1 MKTPQ
6 VLTVLLA
13 LLCMAFSFAQDPP
26 QNDNAIRQAVQSAV
40 GIYRAGKLDEAI
52 SAFESLQEKAPE
64 NPDVL
69 AWLGFLYL
77 RREVPAKAVPVL
89 EKAAAIRPKDLE
101 VLNNLGNAY
110 VATGENG
117 KALEMYRKVAELSPK
132 MFEPWYNIGNIL
144 LAEKDYPKA
153 FDAFKKAA
161 GLKSDDAF
169 VQNNLGATYEA
180 LKQTEQAA
188 AAYLRAATL
197 RPDNRIFARNAAFA
211 YLRLRQD
218 TKALPFLEKAAAD
231 PKDASVVLALAECY
245 SRLNRRAD
253 ALRLLESMQTDLGAN
268 ATFWF
273 NLGVLRNEAGEAEG
287 AEIAYRNALQI
298 DENDPDTLNNLG
310 LLLFKQRKYDEA
322 ADLFGRLAGIATANT
337 SAKLNQA
344 SALAMAGKLTR
355 ATEIWKEVV
364 KAEPS
369 KLDARLDLAAALWKL
384 GDKEG
389 AKYHYTQVLMQDK
402 ANARAMNGLGLWNL
416 DEAKN
421 TEAETYF
428 RQAIAAKKDYLPAYV
443 NLAVTLEK
451 LNRRADAIK
460 VLEQA
465 LKIDPKNED
474 AKKNLARMKGAG

>member
-1 MKTPQ
+1 MKTR
-6 VLTVLLA
+6 LLLGLMLLLA
-13 LLCMAFSFAQDPP
+13 SALSLFAQEQPP
-26 QNDNAIRQAVQSAV
+26 NDNALRQAVQSAV

-52 SAFESLQEKAPE
+52 AAFESLQAKSPDS
-64 NPDVL
+64 PDVL

-77 RREVPAKAVPVL
+77 RREAPAKAVPVL
-89 EKAAAIRPKDLE
+89 EKAAELRPKDLE

-110 VATGENG
+110 VATGENA
-117 KALEMYRKVAELSPK
+117 KALTMYRKVADLSPK

-144 LAEKDYPKA
+144 LSEKDYPKA
-153 FDAFKKAA
+153 LDAFKKAA
-161 GLKSDDAF
+161 ALKPDDAF
-169 VQNNLGATYEA
+169 VHNNLGATYEA
-180 LKQTEQAA
+180 LKQTDAAA

-218 TKALPFLEKAAAD
+218 AKALPFLEKAAAD
-231 PKDASVVLALAECY
+231 PKDAPVVLALAECY
-245 SRLNRRAD
+245 ARMNRSSD
-253 ALRLLESMQTDLGAN
+253 ALRLMESMQTELGTN
-268 ATFWF
+268 ATYWF
-273 NLGVLRNEAGEAEG
+273 NLGVLRNQAGDAAA

-298 DENDPDTLNNLG
+298 DENDPDSLNNLG
-310 LLLFKQRKYDEA
+310 LLLFKQRKFDEA
-322 ADLFGRLAGIATANT
+322 ADLFGKLAGLTPSTA
-337 SAKLNQA
+337 AKLNQA

-364 KAEPS
+364 KAEPTR
-369 KLDARLDLAAALWKL
+369 LDARLDLAAALWKL

-421 TEAETYF
+421 AEAEAYF

-451 LNRRADAIK
+451 LNRRTDAIK

-474 AKKNLARMKGAG
+474 ARKNLARMKEAG